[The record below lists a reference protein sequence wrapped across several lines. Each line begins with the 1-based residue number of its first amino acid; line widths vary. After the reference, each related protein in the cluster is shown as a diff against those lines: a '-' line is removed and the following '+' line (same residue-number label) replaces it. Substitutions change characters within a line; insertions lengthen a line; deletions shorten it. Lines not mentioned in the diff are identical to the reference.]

1 MHGPAGRRGEANLLL
16 WPGDGPWSQPSAC
29 PGHPVD
35 PSSSQPPSSV
45 GWGCEEEEIK
55 MERGPPYPGSQRALL
70 APNGLLLLLDRGSCR
85 HAGAKPVLVQLGPPA
100 TGGKQLGQ
108 AVLESGSDM
117 DVDRPGRV
125 PAAWLQ
131 SDE

>member
-45 GWGCEEEEIK
+45 GWGCEGEEIK
-55 MERGPPYPGSQRALL
+55 MERGAVRKGQ
-70 APNGLLLLLDRGSCR
+70 GGM
-85 HAGAKPVLVQLGPPA
+85 GEG
-100 TGGKQLGQ
+100 TGQPSEQ
-108 AVLESGSDM
+108 
-117 DVDRPGRV
+117 
-125 PAAWLQ
+125 
-131 SDE
+131 